1 MIQYIHINKK
11 GAIAV
16 DKKTLDKKTYN
27 LYKCHIRD
35 DNPLYSLLDEW
46 SHLANNLYNESLFVM
61 RQLFTGLTKSP
72 EKRHELESTTIEDVL
87 KITRLYKKSIILNE
101 EKRLVDYSFLDF
113 YFKRTNNE
121 NYYSALPRQTAQA
134 VIKEANAKF
143 SEWLK
148 ALKDYKEN
156 PAKYTG
162 KPRMPKYKKS
172 GGSTTFSLT
181 NQGAIFKEQKHNYLI
196 KFPKT
201 KTTLTFNKK
210 LKDERLKSVN
220 VKKEYGIFKITFL
233 FEDLSPKT
241 SIINSNVSCGIDLG
255 VNNLAAIVTS
265 NGDSLLVKG
274 EFIKSKNQWFNK
286 KIAKNLRGQTIG
298 TEKKAVSSK
307 ALNKLYKRRQL
318 FIEDAMHKVAKKIVL
333 WCACNKVSKIII
345 GKNKGWKQEINI
357 GKTNN
362 QNFVQIPHALLIS
375 YIKTV
380 AEKIGMQVVEADES
394 YTSKAS
400 FLDMDKIPVYK
411 KDANITYIFSGTRI
425 KRGLY
430 KDNLGRVINADLNG
444 AGNIMRKVI
453 PDKDIKV
460 NIDNLVS
467 PAKLQALEIY
477 A

>member
-1 MIQYIHINKK
+1 M
-11 GAIAV
+11 
-16 DKKTLDKKTYN
+16 DKEEFNNTTYN
-27 LYKCHIRD
+27 LYKCHIKD
-35 DNPLYSLLDEW
+35 NNPLYKVLDEW

-61 RQLFTGLTKSP
+61 RQLFTGLTKSSD
-72 EKRHELESTTIEDVL
+72 KRHELEATTIEDVL
-87 KITRLYKKSIILNE
+87 KIVSLYKKEIILNE

-113 YFKRTNNE
+113 YFKKTSNE
-121 NYYSALPRQTAQA
+121 NYYSLLPRQTAQA

-143 SEWLK
+143 TEWLQ
-148 ALKDYKEN
+148 ALNDYKKN

-162 KPRMPKYKKS
+162 RPRMPKYKKS
-172 GGSTTFSLT
+172 GGSATFSLT
-181 NQGAIFKEQKHNYLI
+181 NQDIVFKEQKHNYLI

-201 KTTLTFNKK
+201 KATLTFNKK
-210 LKDERLKSVN
+210 LKEERLKSVN
-220 VKKEYGIFKITFL
+220 AKKEYGIFKITFL
-233 FEDLSPKT
+233 FEDLSPKANIM
-241 SIINSNVSCGIDLG
+241 SSNISCGIDLG

-298 TEKKAVSSK
+298 TDKKTVSSK
-307 ALNKLYKRRQL
+307 ALNNLYKKRQF

-333 WCACNKVSKIII
+333 WCADKNVSKIII

-362 QNFVQIPHALLIS
+362 QNFVQIPHALLIT

-380 AEKIGMQVVEADES
+380 AEKTGMQVIETDES

-400 FLDMDKIPVYK
+400 FLNMDKIPVYK
-411 KDANITYIFSGTRI
+411 KDANITYIFSGTRT

-430 KDNLGRVINADLNG
+430 KDSLGRVINADLNG
-444 AGNIMRKVI
+444 AGNIMRKI
-453 PDKDIKV
+453 IKDRDIKV
-460 NIDNLVS
+460 NVNKLIS
-467 PAKLQALEIY
+467 PAKLKACEIY